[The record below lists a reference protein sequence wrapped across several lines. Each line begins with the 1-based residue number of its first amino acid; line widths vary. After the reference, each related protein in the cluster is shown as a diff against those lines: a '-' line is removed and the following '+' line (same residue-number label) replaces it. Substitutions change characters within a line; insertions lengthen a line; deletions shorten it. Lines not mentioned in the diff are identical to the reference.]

1 MTIQVKGV
9 AETLRDLGKI
19 NPSLKKELNKDI
31 RNILKP
37 MLSEINQ
44 SIPASPPLS
53 GMAHNGRTGW
63 GNRKNAVIKI
73 DTRKPRRGLNETMS
87 KVPVNIVRIVT
98 KGAPV
103 AIVDMAGKGGGTTSR
118 REPKYQRPTFARS
131 LPGDPSRFMWKNAE
145 KTIASVE
152 REMNNTIKAVV
163 FRANQE
169 LMKVKI

>member
-9 AETLRDLGKI
+9 AETMRELGKI
-19 NPSLKKELNKDI
+19 NPALKKELNRDI
-31 RNILKP
+31 RAILKP
-37 MLSEINQ
+37 MLNEINQ
-44 SIPASPPLS
+44 SIPSSPPLS

-63 GNRKNAVIKI
+63 PNRKNALIKI
-73 DTRKPRRGLNETMS
+73 DSRKPRRGLNSIGT

-103 AIVDMAGKGGGTTSR
+103 AIADMAGKSDGTKSR
-118 REPKYQRPTFARS
+118 RETKYQRPNFGRA

-145 KTIASVE
+145 KTIGSVE
-152 REMNNTIKAVV
+152 REMNDTIKKVV

-169 LMKVKI
+169 LSKVRL

>member
-9 AETLRDLGKI
+9 AETLRELGKI
-19 NPSLKKELNKDI
+19 NPSLKRELNKDI

-37 MLSEINQ
+37 LLSEINQ
-44 SIPASPPLS
+44 SIPSAPPLS

-63 GNRKNAVIKI
+63 GNRKNSVIKI
-73 DTRKPRRGLNETMS
+73 DTRKPRRNLNEPRMS
-87 KVPVNIVRIVT
+87 VPVNIVRITT

-103 AIVDMAGKGGGTTSR
+103 AIVDMTGKGGGRVSR
-118 REPKYQRPTFARS
+118 REAKYQRPTFARS

-145 KTIASVE
+145 KTIGSVE
-152 REMNNTIKAVV
+152 REMNDTIKAVV